1 MSILHDLA
9 ELGQAVWLDYIR
21 RSFITSGEL
30 KNLVEDGLLGV
41 TSNPSI
47 FEKAISGSTDY
58 DAELHQLVHQ
68 DKSLVELY
76 EILAIEDI
84 RLAAEVLRPVY
95 DATGGVD
102 GYVSLEV
109 RPELANDTE
118 GTVEEARR
126 LFSTVGLPNLMIKV
140 PATNEGIPAIESLI
154 SEGISVNATLLFSLS
169 HYEKVAEAYVSG
181 LEKFDNSGGDLS
193 KVSSV
198 ASFFIS
204 RVDSAVDRELEKLGE
219 QGLMGKAAI
228 ANAKLANARFEEIF
242 HGARW
247 EALEEKGAKVQRL
260 LWASTST
267 KNPQFPDTLYVDEL
281 IGPNTVNT
289 VPPAT
294 LKLFMKH
301 GTVKASLGEGLD
313 DAHKT
318 LDRLAQI
325 GIDTEAITQKLQDDG
340 VGAFAQSFTRIL
352 TSLSNKQE
360 QLLAGWQPMRASLNK
375 YEANLQKALDEIT
388 EQDILA
394 RIWNHDH
401 TVWKQDPT
409 EITNRLG
416 WLHSPE
422 LMKVNLGWLDELRS
436 ILISEGFEH
445 IVLLGMGG
453 SSLAPEFFMETFG
466 VNKENLSLSVLD
478 STDPASI
485 LDLRNSIDLERTV
498 FIVATKSGGTVETL
512 SFFKYFYNQVIA
524 AVDDNTPGGHFIA
537 ITDPGSKLEDIA
549 RHFSFRETFLNDPNI
564 GGRYSAL
571 SFFGL
576 VPAALIGVDV
586 RELLERAHRA
596 SVSCDSCVQSADNP
610 GIWLGAILGELA
622 KAGRDKV
629 TFITSPKLSSFG
641 DWVEQ
646 LIAES
651 TGKEGVGIL
660 PVVGEPIGSPE
671 TYLDDRLFIYLRLD
685 GDTTHDAAVEHL
697 EKSGQP
703 VVHLQV
709 NDLYDLGGQI
719 FIWELAI
726 AIASQRLEINP
737 FDQPNVE
744 SAKIIAREKVEE
756 YERNGKLASDKIN
769 VSGDGIDIYLSNGRN
784 EPDLTYSDP
793 GEAMREF
800 LSEHNG
806 RGYVTVQAYVHST
819 PEVDNALLGLR
830 KKLFE
835 RTKLA
840 TTLGYG
846 PRFLHSTG
854 QLHKGD
860 AGNGLFIQLTADDP
874 EDVPIP
880 LNAGDDHSEISFG
893 VLKAAQAQGDREAL
907 VNAGR
912 KVIRIH
918 LGQDLLGGLDKV
930 LSWIS

>member
-30 KNLVEDGLLGV
+30 KKLVEDGLLGV

-58 DAELHQLVHQ
+58 DAELNQLVHQ
-68 DKSLVELY
+68 EKSLVELY

-109 RPELANDTE
+109 RPELANDSE

-126 LFSTVGLPNLMIKV
+126 LFSTLGLPNIMIKV
-140 PATNEGIPAIESLI
+140 PATTEGMPAIEKLI
-154 SEGISVNATLLFSLS
+154 SEGICVNATLIFSLS
-169 HYEKVAEAYVSG
+169 HYEKVAEAYLSG
-181 LEKFDNSGGDLS
+181 LEKLDLSGGDLS

-219 QGLMGKAAI
+219 HGLMGKAAI

-294 LKLFMKH
+294 LKLFMQH
-301 GTVKASLGEGLD
+301 GTVKASLVVGLD

-318 LDRLAQI
+318 LERLTQLGVDI
-325 GIDTEAITQKLQDDG
+325 EAITQKLQDDG
-340 VGAFAQSFTRIL
+340 VEAFAESFKRIL
-352 TSLSNKQE
+352 RSLSNKQE
-360 QLLAGWQPMRASLNK
+360 QLLGGWQPMRASLNK
-375 YEANLQKALDEIT
+375 YEANVQKALDEIT
-388 EQDILA
+388 EQEILG
-394 RIWNHDH
+394 RIWSHDH
-401 TVWKQDPT
+401 SVWKVDPT

-422 LMKVNLGWLDELRS
+422 LMKANVGRMDELRTT
-436 ILISEGFEH
+436 LMAGGFEH
-445 IVLLGMGG
+445 AVLLGMGG
-453 SSLAPEFFMETFG
+453 SSLAPELFMKTFG
-466 VNKENLSLSVLD
+466 LNKGNLSLSVLD

-512 SFFKYFYNQVIA
+512 SFFKYFYNQVKA
-524 AVDDNTPGGHFIA
+524 AVGENKAGGHFVA

-549 RHFSFRETFLNDPNI
+549 RDFAFRETFLNDPNI

-571 SFFGL
+571 SYFGL
-576 VPAALIGVDV
+576 VPATLIGVDV

-596 SVSCDSCVQSADNP
+596 SVACDSCVKSVDNL
-610 GIWLGAILGELA
+610 GVWLGAILGELA
-622 KAGRDKV
+622 KVGRDKV

-641 DWVEQ
+641 NWVEQ

-651 TGKEGVGIL
+651 TGKEGKGIL
-660 PVVGEPIGSPE
+660 PVVGEPIGATE

-685 GDTTHDAAVEHL
+685 GDATHDAALEHL
-697 EKSGQP
+697 EKSGHP

-709 NDLYDLGGQI
+709 HDLYDLGGQI

-744 SAKIIAREKVEE
+744 SAKIIAREKVDE
-756 YERNGKLASDKIN
+756 YERNGELPSDKID
-769 VSGDGIDIYLSNGRN
+769 VSGEGIDIYLSNGRN
-784 EPDLTYSDP
+784 EHELAFTDP
-793 GEAMREF
+793 GEAIREF
-800 LSEHNG
+800 LSEHSG

-819 PEVDNALLGLR
+819 PDVDNALLGLR
-830 KKLFE
+830 KKILE

-860 AGNGLFIQLTADDP
+860 SGKGLFIQITADDS

-880 LNAGDDHSEISFG
+880 LKAGEDPSLISFG

-907 VNAGR
+907 LSVGR

-918 LGQDLLGGLDKV
+918 LGLDVLGGLDSV

>member
-1 MSILHDLA
+1 MSILHNLA
-9 ELGQAVWLDYIR
+9 EVGQAVWLDYIR

-30 KNLVEDGLLGV
+30 KKMVEDGLLGV

-68 DKSLVELY
+68 EKSLVELY

-126 LFSTVGLPNLMIKV
+126 LYSTLELPNVMIKV

-181 LEKFDNSGGDLS
+181 LEKLDILGGDLS
-193 KVSSV
+193 KVSFV

-242 HGARW
+242 QGARW
-247 EALEEKGAKVQRL
+247 EALEQKGAKVQRL

-294 LKLFMKH
+294 LKLFKEH
-301 GTVKASLGEGLD
+301 GTVKASLALD
-313 DAHKT
+313 LEDAHKT
-318 LDRLAQI
+318 LERLTLL
-325 GIDTEAITQKLQDDG
+325 GIDIEAITQKLQDDG
-340 VGAFAQSFTRIL
+340 VEAFAESFKRIL
-352 TSLSNKQE
+352 E
-360 QLLAGWQPMRASLNK
+360 QLLAGWQPIRASLNE
-375 YEANLQKALDEIT
+375 YEANVQKALDEIT
-388 EQDILA
+388 KQDILA
-394 RIWNHDH
+394 RIWKHDH

-422 LMKVNLGWLDELRS
+422 LMKVNIGWLDELRS
-436 ILISEGFEH
+436 TLKSEGFEH
-445 IVLLGMGG
+445 VVLLGMGG
-453 SSLAPEFFMETFG
+453 SSLAPEFFMKTFG
-466 VNKENLSLSVLD
+466 VNKEYLSLSVLD

-485 LDLRNSIDLERTV
+485 LDLRNSIDLERTI

-576 VPAALIGVDV
+576 VSAALIGVDV

-596 SVSCDSCVQSADNP
+596 SVSCDSCVQSVDNP
-610 GIWLGAILGELA
+610 GVWLGAILGELA

-709 NDLYDLGGQI
+709 HDLYDLGGQI
-719 FIWELAI
+719 FIWELAV

-744 SAKIIAREKVEE
+744 SAKIIAREKVDE
-756 YERNGKLASDKIN
+756 YERKGELPSDKIN
-769 VSGDGIDIYLSNGRN
+769 ISGDGIDLYLSNGRN
-784 EPDLTYSDP
+784 EPEFAYSDP

-806 RGYVTVQAYVHST
+806 GGYVTVQAYVHSS

-830 KKLFE
+830 KKILA
-835 RTKLA
+835 RTRLA

-860 AGNGLFIQLTADDP
+860 SGKGLFIQITADDS

-880 LNAGDDHSEISFG
+880 LNAGEDPSLISFG

-907 VNAGR
+907 VNVGR

-918 LGQDLLGGLDKV
+918 LGLDLLGGLDKV

>member
-9 ELGQAVWLDYIR
+9 DLGQAVWLDYIR
-21 RSFITSGEL
+21 KSFITSGEL
-30 KNLVEDGLLGV
+30 KKLVEDGLLGV

-68 DKSLVELY
+68 EKSLVELY
-76 EILAIEDI
+76 EILAVEDI
-84 RLAAEVLRPVY
+84 RLAAEVLRPVF

-109 RPELANDTE
+109 RPELANDSE
-118 GTVEEARR
+118 GTIEEARR
-126 LFSTVGLPNLMIKV
+126 LFSTLGLPNIMIKV
-140 PATNEGIPAIESLI
+140 PATTEGIPAIEKLI
-154 SEGISVNATLLFSLS
+154 SEGISVNVTLIFSLS
-169 HYEKVAEAYVSG
+169 HYEEVAEAYLAG
-181 LEKFDNSGGDLS
+181 LEKLDISGGDLS

-219 QGLMGKAAI
+219 HGLMGQAAI

-247 EALEEKGAKVQRL
+247 EALEAKGAKVQRL

-294 LKLFMKH
+294 LKLFMEH
-301 GTVKASLGEGLD
+301 GTVKASLPEGLD

-318 LDRLAQI
+318 LERLTQI
-325 GIDTEAITQKLQDDG
+325 GIDIEAITQKLQDDG
-340 VGAFAQSFTRIL
+340 VEAFAESFKRIL
-352 TSLSNKQE
+352 MSLSNKQE
-360 QLLAGWQPMRASLNK
+360 QLLAGWQPKRASLNE
-375 YEANLQKALDEIT
+375 YEANVQSALDEIT

-401 TVWKQDPT
+401 TVWKKDPT

-422 LMKVNLGWLDELRS
+422 LMKANVGRMDELRTS
-436 ILISEGFEH
+436 LKAEGFEH
-445 IVLLGMGG
+445 AVLLGMGG
-453 SSLAPEFFMETFG
+453 SSLAPELFMKTFG
-466 VNKENLSLSVLD
+466 VKKENLSLSVLD

-512 SFFKYFYNQVIA
+512 SFFKYFYNQVK
-524 AVDDNTPGGHFIA
+524 AVVGESKAGGNFIA
-537 ITDPGSKLEDIA
+537 ITDPGSKLEDLA
-549 RHFSFRETFLNDPNI
+549 RDFAFRETFLNDPNI

-586 RELLERAHRA
+586 KELLERAHRA
-596 SVSCDSCVQSADNP
+596 SVACDSCVKSIDNP
-610 GIWLGAILGELA
+610 GVWLGAILGELA

-629 TFITSPKLSSFG
+629 TLITSPKLSSFG

-651 TGKEGVGIL
+651 TGKEGKGIL

-685 GDTTHDAAVEHL
+685 GDVTHDRPVENL

-709 NDLYDLGGQI
+709 HDLYDLGGQF

-744 SAKIIAREKVEE
+744 SAKIIAREKVDE
-756 YERNGKLASDKIN
+756 YERNGELPSDKIN
-769 VSGDGIDIYLSNGRN
+769 VSGDGIDIYLANGRN
-784 EPDLTYSDP
+784 DTPPAFTDP
-793 GEAMREF
+793 GEAIREF

-806 RGYVTVQAYVHST
+806 RGYVTVQAYIQST
-819 PEVDNALLGLR
+819 PDFHNALLGLR
-830 KKLFE
+830 KKILE

-860 AGNGLFIQLTADDP
+860 SGKGLFIQITADDS

-880 LNAGDDHSEISFG
+880 VNAGETPSLISFG
-893 VLKAAQAQGDREAL
+893 VLKTAQAQGDREAL
-907 VNAGR
+907 LNVGR

-918 LGQDLLGGLDKV
+918 LGPDVLAGLDKI
-930 LSWIS
+930 LSWIY